1 MAAVHPHTMA
11 VVSTS
16 AFHDVIGV
24 VGLRYLI
31 VWINYYLRE
40 RENMNT
46 SGMTSTERVLQE
58 RAVGSKLRKY
68 FVCTFSL

>member
-40 RENMNT
+40 RENMN
-46 SGMTSTERVLQE
+46 STERVLQE